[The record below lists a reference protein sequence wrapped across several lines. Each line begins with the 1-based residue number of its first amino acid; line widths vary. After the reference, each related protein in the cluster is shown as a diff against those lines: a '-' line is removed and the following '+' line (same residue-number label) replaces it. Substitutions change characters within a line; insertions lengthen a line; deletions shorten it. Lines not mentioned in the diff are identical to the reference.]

1 MGFIPTPQQIK
12 GQEKD
17 KMIKQEESK
26 RILEQVESEIRKAF
40 DNWDNNIKAGLNPVP
55 IQDLDFWSEQL
66 KKAISC

>member
-1 MGFIPTPQQIK
+1 MQRV
-12 GQEKD
+12 
-17 KMIKQEESK
+17 QEESK
-26 RILEQVESEIRKAF
+26 RILEQVESEITKAF